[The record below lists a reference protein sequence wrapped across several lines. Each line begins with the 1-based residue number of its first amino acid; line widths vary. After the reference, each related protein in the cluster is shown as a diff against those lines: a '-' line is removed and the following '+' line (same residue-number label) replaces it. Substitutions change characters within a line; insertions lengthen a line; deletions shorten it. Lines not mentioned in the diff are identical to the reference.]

1 MGMLVCFAFRNILFI
16 HNILYI
22 TIIYYYIINTFIIN
36 TLLPFKM
43 PYSIT
48 IKFYKILTALIACE
62 RGNGGIENEVED
74 FNVKPFYTVRFEPY
88 ECISI
93 LKLN

>member
-1 MGMLVCFAFRNILFI
+1 
-16 HNILYI
+16 
-22 TIIYYYIINTFIIN
+22 
-36 TLLPFKM
+36 M

-62 RGNGGIENEVED
+62 RGNRGIENEVED
-74 FNVKPFYTVRFEPY
+74 FNVKPFYTVWFEPH